1 MADENTQI
9 DWGAIR
15 RDYAVG
21 SMSIRELARWY
32 KISDTAIRKRA
43 KAEGWERQEVQ
54 ASSRREPANDAPRTP
69 VSYTPATP
77 ETTSPEAIV
86 GRGRN
91 LTLRMLDELEAQ
103 TSRLGELETII
114 DMAVDTG
121 DGGKQRE
128 ALQQAIS
135 LKQRAEI
142 LKSLALAS
150 KTLTETSAPAGKK
163 AERQAS
169 AEKVAKTS
177 RFAPPSAP
185 KLAVDNTR

>member
-1 MADENTQI
+1 MAGERTAI
-9 DWGAIR
+9 DWPAVR
-15 RDYAVG
+15 RDFEAG
-21 SMSIRELARWY
+21 SMTNVALADWY
-32 KISDTAIRKRA
+32 SVSEGAIRKRA
-43 KAEGWERQEVQ
+43 KSEGWVRGGTTVVPDGQTV
-54 ASSRREPANDAPRTP
+54 
-69 VSYTPATP
+69 ATP
-77 ETTSPEAIV
+77 ETTSSAVIV

-128 ALQQAIS
+128 ALQQALS
-135 LKQRAEI
+135 LKQRAEV
-142 LKSLALAS
+142 LKSLALAA
-150 KTLTETSAPAGKK
+150 KTLADTGAPAGKK
-163 AERQAS
+163 AERQAT
-169 AEKVAKTS
+169 AERVAQTG